1 MQSAL
6 YNNKS
11 DISDNVL
18 LLGKKI
24 HFIGIGGIGMSGIA
38 SILVEQGYI
47 VSGSDLKDS
56 PVTRKL
62 SEKGVKVFIGH
73 SRLHIE
79 DKDAV
84 VYSSAVKEDN
94 PELLAARKNGLP
106 VLRRAQMLAKLM
118 RDKICVAVSGAHG
131 KTTTTALASHLL
143 REAGLCPT
151 AAIGG
156 IARDLGDNCCFGRES
171 RFFVAEADESDGT
184 FLYYNP
190 EYPIITNIDREH
202 LDYYQSWN
210 DIIAA
215 YKEFISHSK
224 DEGCLFCCGD
234 DPTLR
239 GITRDYGK
247 RIVYFGLSPENDFYP
262 EDIILNEFSSLFN
275 CCYRGKT
282 LGEITLPLAGRH
294 NISNCLSVIAL
305 GHELHIPQKIIQSA
319 LASFHGTERR
329 FQLKGDFFGIKII
342 DDYGH
347 HPSEIKAVLAAA
359 GNVKHQRLIV
369 VFQPHRYSR
378 TKFLFEEF
386 VASFAGADQLI
397 LTDIYAA
404 SEKPIEGV
412 SAESLC
418 AGIKEKSSGIEAVY
432 LKKENITEHLLKS
445 IKAGDLIITL
455 GAGDIGKLSDEL
467 VWRIKSEGISQRIPG

>member
-6 YNNKS
+6 YKNKS
-11 DISDNVL
+11 DISDDVP

-38 SILVEQGYI
+38 SILAEQGCA
-47 VSGSDLKDS
+47 VSGSDIKES

-62 SEKGVKVFIGH
+62 SGKGVKVFIGH
-73 SRLHIE
+73 SPLHLE
-79 DKDAV
+79 DKDTV
-84 VYSSAVKEDN
+84 VYSSAIKEDN
-94 PELLAARKNGLP
+94 PELLAARKNGLLI
-106 VLRRAQMLAKLM
+106 LRRAQALAHLM
-118 RDKICVAVSGAHG
+118 RDKTCIAVSGAHG
-131 KTTTTALASHLL
+131 KTTTTALANHLL

-156 IARDLGDNCCFGRES
+156 IARDLDDNCCFGRES

-184 FLYYNP
+184 FLYYHP
-190 EYPIITNIDREH
+190 EYPIVTNIDREH
-202 LDYYQSWN
+202 LDYYQSWE

-215 YKEFISHSK
+215 YRKFISNSK
-224 DEGCLFCCGD
+224 DNGCLFCCGD
-234 DPTLR
+234 DQALR
-239 GITRDYGK
+239 EITRDYKK
-247 RIVYFGLSPENDFYP
+247 RIMYFGLSDKNDFYP
-262 EDIILNEFSSLFN
+262 ADITLNEFSSFFT

-282 LGEITLPLAGRH
+282 LGKITLPLAGEH

-305 GHELHIPQKIIQSA
+305 GHELRIPQKIIQSA
-319 LASFHGTERR
+319 LASFQGTERR
-329 FQLKGDFFGIKII
+329 FQLKGEFSGIKVI

-347 HPSEIKAVLAAA
+347 HPAEIKAVLAAA
-359 GNVKHQRLIV
+359 RNVRHRRLIV
-369 VFQPHRYSR
+369 VFQPHRFSR

-386 VASFAGADQLI
+386 VMSFAGVDTLI

-418 AGIKEKSSGIEAVY
+418 AGIKKKSLEIEAVY
-432 LKKENITEHLLKS
+432 LKKENITEYLLKS
-445 IKAGDLIITL
+445 ITAGDLIITL

-467 VWRIKSEGISQRIPG
+467 VQRIKSEGISQRSPG

>member
-1 MQSAL
+1 MRSAL
-6 YNNKS
+6 YKNKS
-11 DISDNVL
+11 DISDNVP

-38 SILVEQGYI
+38 SILAEQGYI
-47 VSGSDLKDS
+47 VSGSDVKDS

-62 SEKGVKVFIGH
+62 SGKGVKVFIGH
-73 SRLHIE
+73 SRLHLE

-94 PELLAARKNGLP
+94 PELLAARKKGLP
-106 VLRRAQMLAKLM
+106 ILRRAQMLAKLM

-202 LDYYQSWN
+202 LDYYQSWE

-215 YKEFISHSK
+215 YKKFISHSK

-234 DPTLR
+234 DQTLR
-239 GITRDYGK
+239 EITRDYKK
-247 RIVYFGLSPENDFYP
+247 RIIYFGLSLENDFYP

-294 NISNCLSVIAL
+294 NISNCLGVIAL

-319 LASFHGTERR
+319 LASFQGTERR

-369 VFQPHRYSR
+369 VFQPHRFSR

-386 VASFAGADQLI
+386 VVSFAGADQLI

-404 SEKPIEGV
+404 CEKPIEGV
-412 SAESLC
+412 SAESLS
-418 AGIKEKSSGIEAVY
+418 ARIKEKSLGIEAVY

-467 VWRIKSEGISQRIPG
+467 VWRIKSEGIGQRSPG

>member
-1 MQSAL
+1 MQAVL
-6 YNNKS
+6 YKNKG
-11 DISDNVL
+11 DISGDPP

-38 SILVEQGYI
+38 SILADQGYA
-47 VSGSDLKDS
+47 VSGSDMKES

-62 SEKGVKVFIGH
+62 SDRGIKVFIGH
-73 SRLHIE
+73 NHSYVE

-84 VYSSAVKEDN
+84 VYSSAINEDN
-94 PELLAARKNGLP
+94 PELLTARENGLLI
-106 VLRRAQMLAKLM
+106 LRRAQMLAKLM
-118 RDKICVAVSGAHG
+118 QDKTCVAVSGAHG

-156 IARDLGDNCCFGRES
+156 ILRNLDDNCCFGRAS

-184 FLYYNP
+184 FLYYHP
-190 EYPIITNIDREH
+190 DYPIVINIDREH
-202 LDYYQSWN
+202 LDYYQSWEN
-210 DIIAA
+210 IVAA
-215 YKEFISHSK
+215 YRKFIFNSK
-224 DEGCLFCCGD
+224 NEGCLFCCGD
-234 DPTLR
+234 DRTLR
-239 GITRDYGK
+239 EITRDYKK
-247 RIVYFGLSPENDFYP
+247 RIVYFGLSGENDFYP
-262 EDIILNEFSSLFN
+262 EDIILNEFSSLFSY
-275 CCYRGKT
+275 CYRGKT
-282 LGEITLPLAGRH
+282 LGKITLPLAGRH

-305 GHELHIPQKIIQSA
+305 GHELNIPQKTIFSA
-319 LASFHGTERR
+319 LASFRGIERR
-329 FQLKGDFFGIKII
+329 FQLKGDFSGIKII

-359 GNVKHQRLIV
+359 RNVQHQRLIV

-386 VASFAGADQLI
+386 VLSLAGIDRLI

-404 SEKPIEGV
+404 SEKPIVGI
-412 SAESLC
+412 SSESLC
-418 AGIKEKSSGIEAVY
+418 ARIKEKSSGIEAVY
-432 LKKENITEHLLKS
+432 LKQENIMEHLLKL

-467 VWRIKSEGISQRIPG
+467 VQRIKGKDFSQ

>member
-6 YNNKS
+6 YKNKS
-11 DISDNVL
+11 DISDDVP

-38 SILVEQGYI
+38 SILAEQGYT
-47 VSGSDLKDS
+47 VSGSDIKES

-62 SEKGVKVFIGH
+62 SGKGVNVFIGH
-73 SRLHIE
+73 SPLHLE
-79 DKDAV
+79 DKDTV
-84 VYSSAVKEDN
+84 VYSSAIKEDN
-94 PELLAARKNGLP
+94 PELLAARKNGLLI
-106 VLRRAQMLAKLM
+106 LRRAQALAHLM
-118 RDKICVAVSGAHG
+118 RDKTCIAVSGAHG
-131 KTTTTALASHLL
+131 KTTTTALANHLL

-156 IARDLGDNCCFGRES
+156 IARDLDDNCCFGRES

-184 FLYYNP
+184 FLYYHP
-190 EYPIITNIDREH
+190 EYPIVTNIDREH
-202 LDYYQSWN
+202 LDYYQSWE

-215 YKEFISHSK
+215 YRKFISNSK
-224 DEGCLFCCGD
+224 DNGCLFCCGD
-234 DPTLR
+234 DQALR
-239 GITRDYGK
+239 EITRDYKK
-247 RIVYFGLSPENDFYP
+247 RIMYFGLSDKNDFYP
-262 EDIILNEFSSLFN
+262 ADITLNEFSSFFT

-282 LGEITLPLAGRH
+282 LGKITLPLAGEH

-305 GHELHIPQKIIQSA
+305 GHELRIPQKIIQSA
-319 LASFHGTERR
+319 LASFQGTERR
-329 FQLKGDFFGIKII
+329 FQLKGEFSGIKVI

-347 HPSEIKAVLAAA
+347 HPAEIKAVLAAA
-359 GNVKHQRLIV
+359 RNVRHRRLIV
-369 VFQPHRYSR
+369 VFQPHRFSR

-386 VASFAGADQLI
+386 VMSFAGVDTLI

-432 LKKENITEHLLKS
+432 LKKENITEYLLKS
-445 IKAGDLIITL
+445 ITAGDLIITL

-467 VWRIKSEGISQRIPG
+467 VQRIKSEGISQRSPG

>member
-6 YNNKS
+6 YKNKS
-11 DISDNVL
+11 TASDDVP

-38 SILVEQGYI
+38 SILAEQGYR
-47 VSGSDLKDS
+47 VSGSDIKES

-62 SEKGVKVFIGH
+62 SGKGVKVFIGH
-73 SRLHIE
+73 SRLHLE

-84 VYSSAVKEDN
+84 VYSSAIKEDN
-94 PELLAARKNGLP
+94 PELLAARENGLLI
-106 VLRRAQMLAKLM
+106 LRRAQMLAKLM
-118 RDKICVAVSGAHG
+118 QDKICVAVSGAHG

-190 EYPIITNIDREH
+190 EYPIVTNIDREH
-202 LDYYQSWN
+202 LDYYQSWE

-215 YKEFISHSK
+215 YRKFISHSK

-234 DPTLR
+234 DRALR
-239 GITRDYGK
+239 EITRDYKK
-247 RIVYFGLSPENDFYP
+247 RIVYFGLSSENDFYP

-282 LGEITLPLAGRH
+282 LGKITLPLAGRH

-305 GHELHIPQKIIQSA
+305 GHELRIPQKIIQSA
-319 LASFHGTERR
+319 LASFQGTERR

-369 VFQPHRYSR
+369 VFQPHRFSR

-386 VASFAGADQLI
+386 VMSFAGADQLI
-397 LTDIYAA
+397 FTDIYAA

-432 LKKENITEHLLKS
+432 LKKENITEYLLKS
-445 IKAGDLIITL
+445 ITAGDLIITL

-467 VWRIKSEGISQRIPG
+467 VQRIKSEGISQRSPG